1 MAAAHSVSPAQ
12 FWDVFDEV
20 TGRIAGRFARV
31 EPRRTARDL
40 LLGLLSPIERKNG
53 WWLAEHAGHVSPDR
67 MQRLLRAAVWDD
79 QQVRFDG
86 RQFVVERLGDEATG
100 VLIAD
105 ETGYLKKGRHSAGV
119 QRQYTGTAGR
129 IENTQVGVFV
139 SYASRHGRALVDAR
153 LYVPRSWIAD
163 PERCAAAGIP
173 ADLAFATKPQL
184 ALQMIEDALDAGVP
198 AGFVT
203 ADEAYGLDPFLR
215 AALQNR
221 NVGYVLAVA
230 RNHRINIT
238 DCVRERVDTA
248 AEHLPA
254 DAWRRYQCGP
264 GSKGPRYYDWAWIAI
279 ADDDPGCH
287 SLLIRRASDGE
298 LAFYRCWT
306 PQPGT
311 LSTLI
316 RVAGARWAVE
326 ETFQLAK
333 GQIGLDHYQCRQ
345 WTAWYRFTT
354 LAMLA
359 MAILTALA
367 ALGPPPPA
375 GLIALTVAETR
386 HLINGLILT
395 HPADQHL
402 ILHWSLWRRHHQK
415 RAQTSHYKRRH
426 DLELNR

>member
-1 MAAAHSVSPAQ
+1 
-12 FWDVFDEV
+12 
-20 TGRIAGRFARV
+20 
-31 EPRRTARDL
+31 
-40 LLGLLSPIERKNG
+40 
-53 WWLAEHAGHVSPDR
+53 
-67 MQRLLRAAVWDD
+67 
-79 QQVRFDG
+79 
-86 RQFVVERLGDEATG
+86 
-100 VLIAD
+100 
-105 ETGYLKKGRHSAGV
+105 
-119 QRQYTGTAGR
+119 
-129 IENTQVGVFV
+129 
-139 SYASRHGRALVDAR
+139 
-153 LYVPRSWIAD
+153 
-163 PERCAAAGIP
+163 
-173 ADLAFATKPQL
+173 
-184 ALQMIEDALDAGVP
+184 MIEDALDAGI
-198 AGFVT
+198 AARFVT

-215 AALQNR
+215 TALQHR
-221 NVGYVLAVA
+221 DVGYVLAVA

-238 DCVRERVDTA
+238 GAVRERVDTTA
-248 AEHLPA
+248 AQLP
-254 DAWRRYQCGP
+254 DTAWRRYQCGP

-279 ADDDPGCH
+279 ADTEPGCH

-306 PQPGT
+306 PQPVA

-367 ALGPPPPA
+367 ALGPPPPPE
-375 GLIALTVAETR
+375 LIGLTVAEVR
-386 HLINGLILT
+386 RLVNGLILARPT
-395 HPADQHL
+395 DPRL